1 MNLNPAARQKGVFTI
16 ISTLGVISL
25 LLFVGMVVDA
35 GRVMLV
41 HAELQGAADACALA
55 AAAELNNS
63 SDGSASAR
71 AEQAGRKVVQHWWRQ
86 NFQSESIDSA
96 GIDIRWSSA
105 LNGAYST
112 TASAN
117 ARVIQCRISYLGL
130 TSVLMKLADVTNL
143 LPQAVARAGLVPGGQ
158 VCALPLALRN
168 QVYTVGTSYTLTP
181 YLQLAEL
188 SGGALQSDS
197 IYTAQITNWG
207 DCMVNTVPHSV
218 TLGALSSAFTTALQT
233 RYANDPEL
241 GSVAGTTAR
250 RVLAVP
256 VVDTATNITDRRW
269 ACLELLGGGNFKF
282 LGYANDGTFVPPS
295 ATKPW
300 CVASGLPLG
309 VHKVGAVTYATGP
322 FVPGLLQ

>member
-55 AAAELNNS
+55 AAAELNNRT
-63 SDGSASAR
+63 DASAR

-96 GIDIRWSSA
+96 EIDIRWSSA

-112 TASAN
+112 TPSAN
-117 ARVIQCRISYLGL
+117 ALVVQCRLSHPGL
-130 TSVLMKLADVTNL
+130 ASVLMKLADITNL

-168 QVYTVGTSYTLTP
+168 QVYTVGNSYTLTP
-181 YLQLAEL
+181 YLQIAEL

-207 DCMVNTVPHSV
+207 GCMVSTVPHV
-218 TLGALSSAFTTALQT
+218 ITLGELSSTFTTALQA
-233 RYANDPEL
+233 RYASDPEL
-241 GSVAGTTAR
+241 GSTPGTTAR

-256 VVDTATNITDRRW
+256 VVDTTTKITDRRW
-269 ACLELLGGGNFKF
+269 ACLELLGGENFKF
-282 LGYANDGTFVPPS
+282 LGYANNGAFVPPS
-295 ATKPW
+295 ATTPW
-300 CVASGLPLG
+300 CVASGLPFG